1 MSKKQYRK
9 TKGELADLKG
19 QVIETVSIYGQP
31 VKGKVVNVLEN
42 TLIVNDGHEAYVVH
56 KESLE
61 KGFERGDWTYRYKP
75 NAERFDLRGCQTFGQ
90 RSDVRASK
98 KFYGW

>member
-1 MSKKQYRK
+1 MPKKQYRK

-42 TLIVNDGHEAYVVH
+42 TLVVNDGHEAYVVH

-61 KGFERGDWTYRYKP
+61 KGFERGDWTYR
-75 NAERFDLRGCQTFGQ
+75 
-90 RSDVRASK
+90 
-98 KFYGW
+98 